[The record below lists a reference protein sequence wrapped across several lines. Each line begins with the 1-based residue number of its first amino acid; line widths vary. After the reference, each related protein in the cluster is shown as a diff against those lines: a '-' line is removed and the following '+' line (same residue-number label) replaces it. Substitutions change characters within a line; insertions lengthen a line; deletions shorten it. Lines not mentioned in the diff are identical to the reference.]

1 MPYVNIR
8 ITKEGGT
15 FERRHGFC
23 VSATFI
29 LARTKKTAIM
39 ELGSE
44 ADKLLSPTSLLDPTG
59 SRRVPRMDLG
69 GKEVSFHVEQGLC

>member
-29 LARTKKTAIM
+29 LARTKKNSNHGA
-39 ELGSE
+39 GQR
-44 ADKLLSPTSLLDPTG
+44 
-59 SRRVPRMDLG
+59 SRQVAVTNIASRPDR
-69 GKEVSFHVEQGLC
+69 